1 LFILVWF
8 PVKTKRVL
16 LPLKV
21 NPLAAVRP
29 VVVVRL
35 NVVPVGG
42 LTKLI
47 DANRVAVE
55 LNPLKLNPLASC
67 PVVDCKKDLES
78 GADTL
83 CPNPKVDINK
93 KAITIKYFIIQLLC

>member
-16 LPLKV
+16 LPANV
-21 NPLAAVRP
+21 NPLAAVKP
-29 VVVVRL
+29 VVVVKL

-42 LTKLI
+42 LTKLM

-55 LNPLKLNPLASC
+55 LNPLKLNPLPSC
-67 PVVDCKKDLES
+67 PLVDCKKDLDS
-78 GADTL
+78 GAET
-83 CPNPKVDINK
+83 V
-93 KAITIKYFIIQLLC
+93 